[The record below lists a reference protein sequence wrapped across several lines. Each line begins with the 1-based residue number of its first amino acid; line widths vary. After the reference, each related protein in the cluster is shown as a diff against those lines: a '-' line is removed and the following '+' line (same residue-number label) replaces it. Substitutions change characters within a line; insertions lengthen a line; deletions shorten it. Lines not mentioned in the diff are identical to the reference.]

1 MEPDGIADEGHP
13 VLHEALVIAGTA
25 LFSSAYK
32 GNVPAKV
39 GNIVNTCRCAV
50 TGCQRAGYAV
60 ALEGLFAFFEEGYV
74 LLLQIDVNV
83 GVSDFQML

>member
-13 VLHEALVIAGTA
+13 VLHEALVIAWAA
-25 LFSSAYK
+25 LLAAPDK
-32 GNVPAKV
+32 GNVSAKISY
-39 GNIVNTCRCAV
+39 IVNTCRCAV